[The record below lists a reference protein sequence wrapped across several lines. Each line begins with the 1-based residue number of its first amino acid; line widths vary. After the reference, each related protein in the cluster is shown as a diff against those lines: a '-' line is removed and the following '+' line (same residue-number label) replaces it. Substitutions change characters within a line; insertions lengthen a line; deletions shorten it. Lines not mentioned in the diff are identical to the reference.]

1 MKGDIMKY
9 TKEDIIRLCEEE
21 DVEFVRLQFTDI
33 SGTLKNLAVTKS
45 QLEDALDGKFMFDG
59 SSIEGYARVEEAD
72 MFLQPDFDTF
82 AIFPWRPQQGK
93 VARLLCDVYTSEGKP
108 YAGDVR
114 QVLKGVINK
123 AKELG
128 YVFDIGPEL
137 EFFLFHL
144 DEDGLPTNISHEQ
157 AGYFDIAPLD
167 LGENARRDIALT
179 LEELGFEVMS
189 SHHEI
194 APSQHE
200 VDFKYDEPLKTA
212 DNIQTFKMAVKT
224 VAKRHGLHATFMPKP
239 RAGVPGSGMH
249 INVALYNDFGKD
261 LFRNTDDENGLSKEA
276 YHFIAGVMKHIKAIT
291 AITNPLVNS
300 YKRLVPGFEAPISI
314 AWSMASRSPLIRIP
328 SSRNGATKIELR
340 FPDPSANPYM
350 ALAAILSAGLKG
362 IIDEEECPEKI
373 EENLNLLTEQELN
386 ARGIDT
392 LPPCL
397 GDAVIELSKDEFV
410 QKIMGEY
417 IAEKYIDSKRK
428 EFYEYRS
435 AVSQWE
441 LDKYLARV

>member
-1 MKGDIMKY
+1 MKY
-9 TKEDIIRLCEEE
+9 TKEDIIRLCDEE
-21 DVEFVRLQFTDI
+21 DVEFIRLQFSDI
-33 SGTLKNLAVTKS
+33 LGTLKNLAVTRS

-72 MFLQPDFDTF
+72 MFLRPVFDTF

-93 VARLLCDVYTSEGKP
+93 VARLLCDVYTADGKP

-114 QVLKGVINK
+114 NTLKGVIEK
-123 AKELG
+123 AKSLG

-144 DEDGLPTNISHEQ
+144 DEDGLPTNLSHEQ

-167 LGENARRDIALT
+167 LGENARRDIVLT

-224 VAKRHGLHATFMPKP
+224 VAKRHGLHASFMPKP
-239 RAGVPGSGMH
+239 KEGIPGSGMH
-249 INVALYNDFGKD
+249 INISMCNEMGKD
-261 LFRNTDDENGLSKEA
+261 MFKDENDENGLSKEA
-276 YHFIAGVMKHIKAIT
+276 YHFIAGVIKHVKAIS
-291 AITNPLVNS
+291 AISNPLVNS
-300 YKRLVPGFEAPISI
+300 YKRLVPGFDAPTCI
-314 AWSMASRSPLIRIP
+314 AWAVDSRSPLIRIP
-328 SSRNGATKIELR
+328 AKNGITRIELR

-350 ALAAILSAGLKG
+350 VLAAVLSAGLEG
-362 IIDEEECPEKI
+362 IIEKEECPAKT
-373 EENLNLLTEQELN
+373 EENLNKLSVSQIKE
-386 ARGIDT
+386 RGIEL

-397 GDAVIELSKDEFV
+397 GDAVIELENDDFIKS
-410 QKIMGEY
+410 IMGDY
-417 IAEKYIDSKRK
+417 IAKMYIETKEK
-428 EFYEYRS
+428 EFFEYRS
-435 AVSQWE
+435 AVSSWE
-441 LDKYLARV
+441 IDRYLARV

>member
-1 MKGDIMKY
+1 MKY
-9 TKEDIIRLCEEE
+9 TKEDIIRLCDEE
-21 DVEFVRLQFTDI
+21 DVEFIRLQFTDI
-33 SGTLKNLAVTKS
+33 AGNLKNLAVTRS

-72 MFLQPDFDTF
+72 MFLRPALDSF

-93 VARLLCDVYTSEGKP
+93 VARLLCDVYTADGQP

-114 QVLKGVINK
+114 QILKKVIEK
-123 AKELG
+123 GKSMG

-157 AGYFDIAPLD
+157 AGYFDIAPMD
-167 LGENARRDIALT
+167 MGENARRDIVLT

-200 VDFKYDEPLKTA
+200 VDFKYDEPLQTA

-224 VAKRHGLHATFMPKP
+224 VAKRHGLHASFMPKP
-239 RAGVPGSGMH
+239 KAGVPGSGMH
-249 INVALYNDFGKD
+249 INISLFNDMGKD
-261 LFRNTDDENGLSKEA
+261 LFRDESDVNGLSKEA
-276 YHFIAGVMKHIKAIT
+276 YHFIAGVMKHVKAIT
-291 AITNPLVNS
+291 AISNPLVNS
-300 YKRLVPGFEAPISI
+300 YKRLVPGFEAPIGI
-314 AWSMASRSPLIRIP
+314 AWAMASRSPLIRIP
-328 SSRNGATKIELR
+328 APRNGATRIELR
-340 FPDPSANPYM
+340 FPDPAANPYM
-350 ALAAILSAGLKG
+350 VLSAVLSSGIKG
-362 IIDEEECPEKI
+362 IIDKEECPEKI
-373 EENLNLLTEQELN
+373 EENLSSLSEKELH
-386 ARGIDT
+386 AKGIDT

-397 GDAVIELSKDEFV
+397 GDAVIELSKDEFI
-410 QKIMGEY
+410 QSIMGDY
-417 IAEKYIDSKRK
+417 IATKYIDSKTK
-428 EFYEYRS
+428 EFCEYRS

-441 LDKYLARV
+441 LDRYLARV